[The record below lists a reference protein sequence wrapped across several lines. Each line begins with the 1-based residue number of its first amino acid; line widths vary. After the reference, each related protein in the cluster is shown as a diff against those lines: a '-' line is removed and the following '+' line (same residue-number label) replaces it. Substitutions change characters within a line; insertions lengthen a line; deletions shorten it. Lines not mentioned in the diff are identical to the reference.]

1 MPSAALVTIAT
12 RHQSHYERLK
22 SAEVAKFDKFL
33 KKLDKGVRAQ
43 LSAVDIT
50 EFSRTRLEKQL
61 TQIKALLKGT
71 MSDYAKVWHDSI
83 EEVALYEAD
92 FERRALEKVVD
103 GVEFAMPSDKQITAA
118 VFNSPL
124 GDISG
129 PDGGALLDSFVEDMS
144 ARTVKRVE
152 GAIRLGYAQGQTTA
166 QILQRVRGTRAAGF
180 RDGILSNVKRD
191 AESIT
196 RTALQHAASQAREAV
211 WKENSSVVKKVRIIA
226 TLDNLTSTVCRAID
240 GQEYPIDEGPR
251 PPFHVNA
258 CLAGTLITTARGSVS
273 IEDVQVGDYVLT
285 HRGRFRR
292 VYTVMSRRHDG
303 ACRSLVNNFGAR
315 VRLTNEHPVLT
326 RNKGWIEAGDV
337 DLSDVVFQNPEQ
349 LNGLPDA
356 RSALVPQ
363 RILTDAHNIKTCLTE
378 ELISYGIFS
387 STRGMSSSVNLNRS
401 GADKEVCNVSISD
414 NGLMGIFDTA
424 SVENGHSKPLVFG
437 RCGPESKGEPLADR
451 RDMTRDLGRIVDFHS
466 IRAFAASLFMP
477 FRILLR
483 PMPVSGRSFDKALA
497 ILNRLAPCFDVN
509 PVSFAHTIQ
518 RAWTKAKLFFDI
530 ANASISRPVF
540 GLDDVHDE
548 IFGESGLSHWVAST
562 VSSIEEYHYTGHVY
576 NLAVDEDETYVAE
589 GIVVHN
595 CRTGTTVV
603 LDDKFSFLSEG
614 RTRSERDPET
624 GEVGR
629 VSANQ
634 TYYGWLKTQ
643 PANVQDSIIGPS
655 RGQLLRDGGLS
666 SERFSELQL
675 GKNFEPLTL
684 EQMRELDPVAFERAG
699 L

>member
-33 KKLDKGVRAQ
+33 KKLDRDVRAQ
-43 LSAVDIT
+43 LGAVDIT

-61 TQIKALLKGT
+61 TQIKVLLGGT
-71 MSDYAKVWHDSI
+71 MADYAKVWHDSI
-83 EEVALYEAD
+83 EDAALYEAD

-129 PDGGALLDSFVEDMS
+129 PDGGSLLGSFVDDMS
-144 ARTVKRVE
+144 ARTIKRVE

-226 TLDNLTSTVCRAID
+226 TLDNVTSAICRSLD

-251 PPFHVNA
+251 PPFH
-258 CLAGTLITTARGSVS
+258 I
-273 IEDVQVGDYVLT
+273 
-285 HRGRFRR
+285 
-292 VYTVMSRRHDG
+292 
-303 ACRSLVNNFGAR
+303 
-315 VRLTNEHPVLT
+315 
-326 RNKGWIEAGDV
+326 
-337 DLSDVVFQNPEQ
+337 
-349 LNGLPDA
+349 
-356 RSALVPQ
+356 
-363 RILTDAHNIKTCLTE
+363 
-378 ELISYGIFS
+378 
-387 STRGMSSSVNLNRS
+387 
-401 GADKEVCNVSISD
+401 
-414 NGLMGIFDTA
+414 
-424 SVENGHSKPLVFG
+424 
-437 RCGPESKGEPLADR
+437 
-451 RDMTRDLGRIVDFHS
+451 
-466 IRAFAASLFMP
+466 
-477 FRILLR
+477 
-483 PMPVSGRSFDKALA
+483 
-497 ILNRLAPCFDVN
+497 
-509 PVSFAHTIQ
+509 
-518 RAWTKAKLFFDI
+518 
-530 ANASISRPVF
+530 
-540 GLDDVHDE
+540 
-548 IFGESGLSHWVAST
+548 
-562 VSSIEEYHYTGHVY
+562 
-576 NLAVDEDETYVAE
+576 
-589 GIVVHN
+589 N

-603 LDDKFSFLSEG
+603 LDDKYSFLSEG
-614 RTRSERDPET
+614 RTRSERDPDT

-643 PANVQDSIIGPS
+643 PGNVQDSIIGPS